1 MEAYE
6 EATQMVSQSH
16 IYSISKRLSDNASTV
31 FLIAATK

>member
-16 IYSISKRLSDNASTV
+16 IYSISKRLSDNASAV